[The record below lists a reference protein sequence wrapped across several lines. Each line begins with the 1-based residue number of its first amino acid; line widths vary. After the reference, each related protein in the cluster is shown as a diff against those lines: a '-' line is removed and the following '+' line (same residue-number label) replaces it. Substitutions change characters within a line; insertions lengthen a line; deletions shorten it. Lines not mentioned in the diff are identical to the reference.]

1 MKNLLMKTW
10 FIDFKIALRIFRFVI
25 PGILMSLSYV
35 MANDYKLYTYQVA
48 ISQKLMSSDS
58 LMLRGTLGSNFYQ
71 TSNGDTLTVKGGFW
85 NIASSLFSEPPVVSA
100 FLTDTIIND
109 AMPIIARA
117 IATDMNGIA
126 GAKLFIQ
133 LGGSLDQVVL
143 PMTALNDTTFEISIP
158 ESLVTV
164 RNLRVHVVGED
175 NMSYTSQSSF
185 KTPAVEFAKE
195 ELTMD
200 GTFSY
205 YPQGLPSEKWRMMA
219 WPGDLTNKTI
229 DPSNLE
235 SGHVLYEWDP
245 NNNKWNKPRTIGI
258 GRAYWF
264 KHKYNEDVVF
274 KNSGTKGISVPLV
287 NYTIKL
293 RKGWNMIGSPFA
305 FPLSADYNPETV
317 SGLYLYGDPER
328 DGWQGPSNSLVP
340 WAGYTI
346 HSKTDNDSIV
356 LKPFDEQESASR
368 AVLPGWRLKL
378 FADGQKYF
386 DHTAYLGRNEFA
398 QEDIDGYDTPK
409 LPSLNGYIIVA
420 IDLDQ
425 SGRFG
430 YSGDIRSLEE
440 VNGVWNLRIA
450 GNNEPGPIVL
460 SGSFSDAWPDNLH
473 IAVVDIPKRSIFD
486 DFPETD
492 LSINKN
498 FKMGYDLKLV
508 AGDESYVR
516 EMAKNILENI
526 PEEFSLS
533 QNYPNPFNPLT
544 HLNFALPIRSR
555 VEITIYNMI
564 GQEVT
569 TLVKREL
576 DYGLHSVSW
585 HGTNRFGIPV
595 ASGVYLAKLQTP
607 GVIKTRKMILLK

>member
-1 MKNLLMKTW
+1 MNKCMINKMKIILLKRIVTSILVIL
-10 FIDFKIALRIFRFVI
+10 FIDYPLLK
-25 PGILMSLSYV
+25 GQ
-35 MANDYKLYTYQVA
+35 DGYKLYTYQVA
-48 ISQKLMSSDS
+48 ISQEPISSDS
-58 LMLRGTLGSNFYQ
+58 LVLRGTLGSNFYQ
-71 TSNGDTLTVKGGFW
+71 ASNGDTLTVKGGFW
-85 NIASSLFSEPPVVSA
+85 NIASSLFSKPPVVEA
-100 FLTDTIIND
+100 FLTDTIMND
-109 AMPIIARA
+109 AMPVIARA

-126 GAKLFIQ
+126 GANLFIQ
-133 LGGSLDQVVL
+133 LGGSLDPVVI

-158 ESLVTV
+158 DSLVTV
-164 RNLRVHVVGED
+164 RNLRAHVLGED
-175 NMSYTSQSSF
+175 NMAYTTQSTF

-195 ELTMD
+195 ELAMD

-205 YPQGLPSEKWRMMA
+205 YPEGLPSEKWRMMA
-219 WPGDLTNKTI
+219 WPGDLANKTI
-229 DPSNLE
+229 DPSDLE

-245 NNNKWNKPRTIGI
+245 NNNKWNKPSTIEI

-264 KHKYNEDVVF
+264 KHRYKEDVVF
-274 KNSGTKGISVPLV
+274 KNSGTTGISVPLV

-305 FPLSADYNPETV
+305 FPVSAEYNPETI
-317 SGLYLYGDPER
+317 SGLYLYGDPDR

-340 WAGYTI
+340 WAGYGV
-346 HSKTDNDSIV
+346 HSSADNDSIV
-356 LKPFDEQESASR
+356 LKPFDEQEAAARS
-368 AVLPGWRLKL
+368 VLPGWSLKL
-378 FADGQKYF
+378 FADGQEYF
-386 DHTAYLGRNEFA
+386 DHTGHLGRSEFA
-398 QEDIDGYDTPK
+398 QEGIDGYDTPK
-409 LPSLNGYIIVA
+409 LPSINGYIIVA
-420 IDLDQ
+420 LDLDE

-440 VNGVWNLRIA
+440 TNGVWNLRIA

-460 SGSFSDAWPDNLH
+460 SGSFLDAVPENLH
-473 IAVVDIPKRSIFD
+473 VAVVDIPRRLIFD

-508 AGDESYVR
+508 AGDENYVR
-516 EMAKNILENI
+516 ETAKKILADI

-544 HLNFALPIRSR
+544 HLDFALPLRSR
-555 VEITIYNMI
+555 VEITIYNML
-564 GQEVT
+564 GQEVA
-569 TLVKREL
+569 TLVNREL
-576 DYGLHSVSW
+576 DYGHHSVSW
-585 HGTNRFGIPV
+585 HGTNRFGKPA